1 MSPPMPPFSTYRP
14 PVDAISSKH
23 DCPFCKQMAE
33 QEMRTHLAADKEF
46 ARLREAWT
54 EAVESGLSRERQLQS
69 ELQDLHR
76 QLHQAAESGL
86 SRERQLQSELQDLH
100 RQLFHVGESGLSW
113 GRQLQ
118 SELQNVFEQLHHMEQ
133 TRSWRW
139 TSIFR
144 KCFGVFRL
152 RRARNDPPP
161 THRSP

>member
-1 MSPPMPPFSTYRP
+1 MSPPMPPSSTYRP

-76 QLHQAAESGL
+76 QL
-86 SRERQLQSELQDLH
+86 
-100 RQLFHVGESGLSW
+100 FHVVESGLSW